1 MARSTGLVLA
11 VVAAACSS
19 ARPPVPMVGQARD
32 VAALAGDWVGEYSS
46 AESGRSGSISFT
58 LRAQGDSAVGDVVMI
73 PTGYGQ
79 PLVRWRDPAMAPATR
94 PQSEVLT
101 INFVRVEGGRVSGT
115 LAPYADPQTG
125 ARLITTFAGDLKGST
140 IEGTYTTQL
149 SSGGTQQG
157 RWTVQRK

>member
-1 MARSTGLVLA
+1 MALEEEVFCMIRSTGLVLA

-79 PLVRWRDPAMAPATR
+79 PVN
-94 PQSEVLT
+94 S
-101 INFVRVEGGRVSGT
+101 
-115 LAPYADPQTG
+115 
-125 ARLITTFAGDLKGST
+125 RLL
-140 IEGTYTTQL
+140 YQL
-149 SSGGTQQG
+149 SYSGM
-157 RWTVQRK
+157 RREI